1 MVSNVLAANG
11 GHPQMGKE
19 LRPRFVEAG
28 FVDIEATG
36 ALETRG
42 SPSTIPA
49 ITSYLLEAL
58 SPKRA
63 DTAVAHGLA
72 TQQDIDAWR
81 ETILGWSKLPAAF
94 AAYPWGEAIGRK
106 P

>member
-1 MVSNVLAANG
+1 
-11 GHPQMGKE
+11 MGKE
-19 LRPRFVEAG
+19 LRSRFVEAG

-36 ALETRG
+36 ALETWG

-49 ITSYLLEAL
+49 IASYLLENI
-58 SPKRA
+58 SPKLA
-63 DTAVAHGLA
+63 DTAVAQGLA

-81 ETILGWSKLPAAF
+81 ESILAWSKLPGAF
-94 AAYPWGEAIGRK
+94 AAIPWGEAIGRK